1 MVTKISNGTNF
12 NLNTIADN
20 YGVENDFIYV
30 ISTNANEYETWAGND
45 VIDAS
50 KATFG
55 GFITKYFAG
64 LGDDF
69 VAGCGGQDWIYDGA
83 GNDTVLAG
91 AGDDRVFVDLGND
104 TYYGGSGTDTLDFR
118 TENVLGQSYG
128 GSASEGV
135 SFDLANTGVQN
146 LGLRGFDQFFG
157 FEHVFGSGLSDVLYG
172 NAAANN
178 IDGDEG
184 HDSIDGRAGNDTLE
198 GGFGSDVCIGGA
210 GADDINLASF
220 LAERDVAK
228 YLKTTDSG
236 TAAAARDTIIGF
248 DKGGAATDDKID
260 LSRIDAN
267 TAKAGNQAF
276 LFKGT
281 GAFSSASGEVRL
293 VVQGADTL
301 VYVDTDADSAAEM
314 IIKVQGV
321 TGLTKADFVL

>member
-20 YGVENDFIYV
+20 YGVENDAIYV
-30 ISTNANEYETWAGND
+30 ISTNNNEYETWAGND

-50 KATFG
+50 KATFTS
-55 GFITKYFAG
+55 FITEYYAG
-64 LGDDF
+64 FGDDF

-91 AGDDRVFVDLGND
+91 GGQDRVFVDLGDD
-104 TYYGGSGTDTLDFR
+104 TYYGGDGIDTLNFEV
-118 TENVLGQSYG
+118 ENVRGQSFG

-135 SFDLANTGVQN
+135 TFDLANTGVQN

-157 FEHVFGSGLSDVLYG
+157 FENIIGSALGDVLYG
-172 NAAANN
+172 NAAANDISAN
-178 IDGDEG
+178 SGNDT
-184 HDSIDGRAGNDTLE
+184 IDGRGGNDTLT
-198 GGFGSDVCIGGA
+198 GGFGADVCIGGA
-210 GADDINLASF
+210 GADTIDLSSL

-228 YLKTTDSG
+228 YLKITDSG
-236 TAAAARDTIIGF
+236 AAVAARDTIIGF
-248 DKGGAATDDKID
+248 DKGGGAGDDRID

-281 GAFSSASGEVRL
+281 GAFNSASGEVRL

-321 TGLTKADFVL
+321 TGLIKADFVL